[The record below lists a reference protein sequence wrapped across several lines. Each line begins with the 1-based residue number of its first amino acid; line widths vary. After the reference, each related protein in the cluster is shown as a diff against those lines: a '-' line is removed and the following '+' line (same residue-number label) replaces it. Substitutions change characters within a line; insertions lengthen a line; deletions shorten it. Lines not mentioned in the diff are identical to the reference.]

1 MIFEKYLRIFLAG
14 FVALQFLSI
23 QTLGFTTKPAFH
35 VSKGSLARYSAQVR
49 LEMSGPAVLDRPE
62 TIEDVDIDEDKTTEM
77 DERTSS
83 GGWEIRLFNDPFNKR
98 EFVARCLST
107 ICGKS
112 DSESYQIMMEA
123 HKNGMGV
130 VGRYMFEVA
139 ELYYNS
145 LQENGLL
152 VDMRPVDDD

>member
-1 MIFEKYLRIFLAG
+1 M
-14 FVALQFLSI
+14 
-23 QTLGFTTKPAFH
+23 
-35 VSKGSLARYSAQVR
+35 
-49 LEMSGPAVLDRPE
+49 LDRPE
-62 TIEDVDIDEDKTTEM
+62 TKEKADIDEDKKTDM

-98 EFVARCLST
+98 EFVARCLAT

-152 VDMRPVDDD
+152 VDMRPVEDD